1 MIKKG
6 EEMKKLSLL
15 IAMILCVTIGGVYA
29 TWTYTQNTDVA
40 DESVNK
46 SLNLTGVEYVG
57 SYGTYS
63 VNVDGLTLKIDP
75 KPNTTHVTSLV
86 VDGQIDIVFTPNSVA
101 PQAVKDSAVRSTYL
115 FTLSNP
121 NWLYE
126 GSPVV
131 VLKHT
136 DAHEIEWTKQGDGTF
151 KYTISAEALADH
163 ITLTEFTL
171 DTKVKYD
178 AYNTVL
184 GTGAIVL
191 TVSDGI
197 TSTTTEQPQA

>member
-1 MIKKG
+1 
-6 EEMKKLSLL
+6 MKKLSLL

-57 SYGTYS
+57 SYGTYD

-75 KPNTTHVTSLV
+75 KAGTTHTTSLIA
-86 VDGQIDIVFTPNSVA
+86 DGQIIITFTPNSVA
-101 PQAVKDSAVRSTYL
+101 PQTVKDSAVASTYQ
-115 FTLSNP
+115 FTLSNS

-126 GSPVV
+126 GENVV
-131 VLKHT
+131 ELKHT
-136 DAHEIEWTKQGDGTF
+136 GTHDISWTKQDNGTF
-151 KYTISAEALADH
+151 VFIISAASVVDH
-163 ITLTEFTL
+163 IALTEFNL
-171 DTKVKYD
+171 DTKAKYD

-184 GTGAIVL
+184 GSGAIVL

-197 TSTTTEQPQA
+197 TTPVTPQA

>member
-1 MIKKG
+1 
-6 EEMKKLSLL
+6 MKKLSLL

-75 KPNTTHVTSLV
+75 KPSTTHVTSLV
-86 VDGQIDIVFTPNSVA
+86 IDGKIDIVFTPNSVA

-121 NWLYE
+121 NWLYQ

-131 VLKHT
+131 VLTHT

>member
-1 MIKKG
+1 
-6 EEMKKLSLL
+6 MKKLGLL

-57 SYGTYS
+57 SYGTYD

-75 KPNTTHVTSLV
+75 KPGTTHTTSLV
-86 VDGQIDIVFTPNSVA
+86 ADGEIVITFTPNSVA
-101 PQAVKDSAVRSTYL
+101 PQAVKDGAVASTYQ
-115 FTLSNP
+115 FTLSNA

-126 GSPVV
+126 GKNVV
-131 VLKHT
+131 ELKHT
-136 DAHEIEWTKQGDGTF
+136 GTHDITWTKQGDGTF
-151 KYTISAEALADH
+151 VYVLSASAVAEH
-163 ITLTEFTL
+163 ITLTEFNL
-171 DTKVKYD
+171 DTKAKYD
-178 AYNTVL
+178 AYNTIL
-184 GTGAIVL
+184 GAGAIRL

-197 TSTTTEQPQA
+197 TTPATPQA

>member
-1 MIKKG
+1 
-6 EEMKKLSLL
+6 MKKLGLL

-57 SYGTYS
+57 SYGTYD

-75 KPNTTHVTSLV
+75 KAGTTHTTSLV
-86 VDGQIDIVFTPNSVA
+86 ADGQIVITFTPNSVA
-101 PQAVKDSAVRSTYL
+101 PQAVKDSAVSSTYQ
-115 FTLSNP
+115 FTLSNA

-126 GSPVV
+126 GKNVV
-131 VLKHT
+131 VLNHT
-136 DAHEIEWTKQGDGTF
+136 GTHDITWAKQDDGTF
-151 KYTISAEALADH
+151 VYILSASAVAEH
-163 ITLTEFTL
+163 IALTEFNL
-171 DTKVKYD
+171 DTKAKYD
-178 AYNTVL
+178 AYNTIL
-184 GTGAIVL
+184 GAGAIVL

-197 TSTTTEQPQA
+197 TTPVTP